1 MLIISNPYSLYIKL
15 SYEYNNRIRSS
26 IMIERRPKYTLRK
39 LSVGLASVMVGSI
52 IFLTDSPEAHAET
65 RNSDPATTESRSVG
79 VKSTSINNQ
88 KDTNKDNTNV
98 EEPTKVES
106 SENVTSDLASESN
119 TTTQD
124 IANTTVET
132 KKSNLIIL

>member
-1 MLIISNPYSLYIKL
+1 
-15 SYEYNNRIRSS
+15 
-26 IMIERRPKYTLRK
+26 MIERRPKYTLRK
-39 LSVGLASVMVGSI
+39 LSVGLASIMMGSVL
-52 IFLTDSPEAHAET
+52 FLTNPPEAHAET
-65 RNSDPATTESRSVG
+65 GNSDPATTESSSVDE
-79 VKSTSINNQ
+79 KSTSINNQ

-106 SENVTSDLASESN
+106 SENVTSDQASESN